1 MRTADEQRGGARRE
15 CQRRAGA
22 PRRSHHGAMVEQMGE
37 SEGERG
43 QTDGRGRLFSFT
55 VSLLMG
61 ILLCRCN
68 TPPLLHFFFQLFHNN
83 NNNNNINNNDHDNAK
98 KIYINPCYVSQLQV
112 HKKGGGEALP
122 SSSSES

>member
-1 MRTADEQRGGARRE
+1 MNREEELAESVRGEQERRGEAIMERWWNRWEKAKVNEGRR
-15 CQRRAGA
+15 
-22 PRRSHHGAMVEQMGE
+22 M
-37 SEGERG
+37 EGEDSSPLR
-43 QTDGRGRLFSFT
+43 
-55 VSLLMG
+55 
-61 ILLCRCN
+61 CRCSWAFSCAAAI
-68 TPPLLHFFFQLFHNN
+68 LHLNSIFFQLFHNNNN

>member
-1 MRTADEQRGGARRE
+1 MNREEELAGSVRGEHERRGE
-15 CQRRAGA
+15 AIMERWWNRWEKAKVNEGRR
-22 PRRSHHGAMVEQMGE
+22 M
-37 SEGERG
+37 EGEDSSPLR
-43 QTDGRGRLFSFT
+43 
-55 VSLLMG
+55 
-61 ILLCRCN
+61 CRCSWAFSCAAAI
-68 TPPLLHFFFQLFHNN
+68 LHLNSIFFQLFHN